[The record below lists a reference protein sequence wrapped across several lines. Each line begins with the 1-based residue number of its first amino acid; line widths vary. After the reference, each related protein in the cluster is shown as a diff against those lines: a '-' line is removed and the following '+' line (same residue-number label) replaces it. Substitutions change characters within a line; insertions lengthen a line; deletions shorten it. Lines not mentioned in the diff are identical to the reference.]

1 MNDLLKTAGARLG
14 DAGVQAILRTAAEQ
28 CVATLPHVAA
38 DLAQGAFAIVG
49 PEDPNWQD
57 VGERCAEI
65 LVRAQHGADA
75 VRVVDELLRRACEPD
90 RRARLQVIAARALW
104 LKGRLAE
111 VTERVD
117 ATLALDGIS
126 ADLVARLTAAKALA
140 LTKVESATAAS
151 TTAESALHMDGGA
164 DPEVVLVAV
173 QALGQAA
180 RNEGHFEQARTRFH
194 LLRTRFGPQ
203 HLSSEIMALQN
214 LDRYR
219 EAQALLDEAF
229 RGVGAHS
236 DTVFPDLLVAQQ
248 WQQWHLGHLDAAA
261 ATAQSVVRVSDEL
274 GNHANKVEAWILL
287 SLHAVLHKQFDRAA
301 ELLRQAG
308 RVGTDEWARQPEL
321 ALVRGYV
328 DAAAGDFDS
337 AVAVLGPM
345 VSDATQRHNYWPRSQ
360 EWPRLLAGAAV
371 AGHHTVLAAQCVA
384 QADLYAERNPN
395 VATIKGIAAQT
406 RGFVEHDV
414 RQLQNAAAILADA
427 PRAML
432 HARACSDLGYALIDD
447 GQPRRGASE
456 LERARS
462 IYEWL
467 DLPLYL
473 DQVQAALDGVGHPP
487 RRPQPPSRPCF
498 GWDALTDAEHVVA
511 EQVAEGRTNRAVAE
525 ALYVSVHTVNTHLRS
540 IFAKLDLHSRVQ
552 LANAWNA
559 RPPNR
564 RHVSPVPKPE
574 AINFQYSSSSTSRRL
589 RPGRP
594 ISTRS
599 F

>member
-38 DLAQGAFAIVG
+38 DLAQGAFALVG

-126 ADLVARLTAAKALA
+126 ADLVTRLTAAKALA
-140 LTKVESATAAS
+140 LTRVESATAAS

-164 DPEVVLVAV
+164 DPEVVSVAV

-261 ATAQSVVRVSDEL
+261 ATAQSVVRISDEL
-274 GNHANKVEAWILL
+274 GNYANKVEAWILL
-287 SLHAVLHKQFDRAA
+287 IIHAVLHKQFDRAA
-301 ELLRQAG
+301 KLLRQAG
-308 RVGTDEWARQPEL
+308 RVGTHEWARQPEL
-321 ALVRGYV
+321 ALVRGYM

-345 VSDATQRHNYWPRSQ
+345 VNHATQRHNYWPRSQ

-414 RQLQNAAAILADA
+414 GQLQKAAAILADA

-447 GQPRRGASE
+447 GQHRRGASE

-462 IYEWL
+462 IYERL

-473 DQVQAALDGVGHPP
+473 DQVHAALDGVGHPP
-487 RRPQPPSRPCF
+487 RRPQPPRPCF

-559 RPPNR
+559 PTR
-564 RHVSPVPKPE
+564 RHVSPVPTPE
-574 AINFQYSSSSTSRRL
+574 AINF
-589 RPGRP
+589 
-594 ISTRS
+594 
-599 F
+599 